1 MNKISSKPHA
11 IKNIAKQ
18 RSTKSDCIIKQ
29 VIDALGDFAIAFGS
43 ISFRHALLFSAFV
56 LLLIILVAVIFAFF
70 YQF

>member
-1 MNKISSKPHA
+1 MNKISSKLQT

-29 VIDALGDFAIAFGS
+29 VIDALRDFAIAFGS
-43 ISFRHALLFSAFV
+43 IPFRHALLFSAFV
-56 LLLIILVAVIFAFF
+56 LLLFVLVAAVIAFF